1 MRGVFD
7 DEQLEPAQ
15 PRHDTE
21 LTLGSGTLLL
31 IFFGLVLLC
40 GLCFGMGYAVG
51 HRSAPLI
58 ASAAQ
63 PALPPSGSFSK
74 PSATAPPV
82 PAPAAPVDGS
92 APSATT
98 ASAPNSAPAANPGA
112 SPAAVAP
119 SLPAASTIPPGQ
131 PQVRPA
137 LPVASTAPPSAQP
150 AAQPYAQSVQ
160 PALSPPVL
168 LSVQIAA
175 VSKLKDADT
184 LVSALRRRGY
194 TVTARREP
202 ADNLI
207 HVRVGPFT
215 TREEALR
222 WQQKLLNDG
231 YNAIIQP

>member
-82 PAPAAPVDGS
+82 APAQGREHYGHRRLCNILLCPFKEGPT
-92 APSATT
+92 PS
-98 ASAPNSAPAANPGA
+98 
-112 SPAAVAP
+112 
-119 SLPAASTIPPGQ
+119 
-131 PQVRPA
+131 
-137 LPVASTAPPSAQP
+137 
-150 AAQPYAQSVQ
+150 
-160 PALSPPVL
+160 
-168 LSVQIAA
+168 
-175 VSKLKDADT
+175 
-184 LVSALRRRGY
+184 
-194 TVTARREP
+194 
-202 ADNLI
+202 
-207 HVRVGPFT
+207 
-215 TREEALR
+215 
-222 WQQKLLNDG
+222 
-231 YNAIIQP
+231 